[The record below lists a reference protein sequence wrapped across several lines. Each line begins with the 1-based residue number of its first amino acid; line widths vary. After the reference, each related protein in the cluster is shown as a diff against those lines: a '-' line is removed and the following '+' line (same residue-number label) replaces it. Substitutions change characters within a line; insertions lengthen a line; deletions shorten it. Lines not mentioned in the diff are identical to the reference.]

1 MTTNSSSKS
10 TVDQPSSIPAEAMK
24 LEGDFPLY
32 GGGTAHVRA
41 IRPDDRDRLREFHG
55 RLSPESITFRF
66 FRYKPDLSTEEA
78 AHFTQ
83 VDYRRRMALLATRG
97 SGEAEEI
104 LGVVRYEDI
113 GPATAEVAFVV
124 EDHWQGHGIA
134 TTLLHRL
141 ADYARRRGYTTF
153 VALTMGDNFRM
164 MEVLKGSGF
173 PSTAHTSAGEIE
185 VRLDIQQP
193 PTSAPET

>member
-1 MTTNSSSKS
+1 MSTESSTES
-10 TVDQPSSIPAEAMK
+10 TGDQPNLMPVDAVQ
-24 LEGDFPLY
+24 LEGDFPLR

-41 IRPDDRDRLREFHG
+41 IRPDDRERLRAFH
-55 RLSPESITFRF
+55 RQLSSESIVFRF
-66 FRYKPDLSTEEA
+66 FRYKPDLSVEEA
-78 AHFTQ
+78 ARFTQ
-83 VDYRRRMALLATRG
+83 VDYQRRMALVATRR

-104 LGVVRYEDI
+104 LGVVRYEHI

-153 VALTMGDNFRM
+153 VALTMGNNARM
-164 MEVLKGSGF
+164 LEVLQRSGF
-173 PSTAHTSAGEIE
+173 PSTAHTDSGEIE
-185 VRLDIQQP
+185 VRLDIRLP
-193 PTSAPET
+193 PTTPEG